1 MAEQTIEQ
9 LIAAVQQGRTVP
21 FKFVLPFKLTAKQA
35 RIPDF
40 YVEVQEDRQTVI
52 ADMDLV
58 LQNFEG
64 QNVIDLTPEMI
75 TKGQFLWDL
84 WHTYEIENPEL
95 DDPHFV
101 QLHRSV
107 TGMCERIFTK
117 CQEAWEDY
125 DELMTIGRGW

>member
-1 MAEQTIEQ
+1 MKTIEQ
-9 LIAAVQQGRTVP
+9 LIADEGEHT
-21 FKFVLPFKLTAKQA
+21 FKFALPFKLTEKQA

-52 ADMDLV
+52 ADLDLV

-64 QNVIDLTPEMI
+64 ENVIDLTPKMI
-75 TKGQFLWDL
+75 TQGQFLWNVIMEHDR
-84 WHTYEIENPEL
+84 ENPEP

-101 QLHRSV
+101 RLHHSI

-125 DELMTIGRGW
+125 DELMAIGRGW